1 MTSTVWTSRSCHE
14 GGSLRQPW
22 LQISGLHW
30 DRRPF
35 CRIAILHIFELGG
48 SLLTFFG
55 TLGGRVI
62 GAPSILAADF
72 AELAEEVRRAE
83 RGGAALVHFD
93 VMDNHFVPN
102 LTVGPAVAASLAAA
116 VDLPIDAGVVSIS
129 VQPEVVTHLHRTL
142 NLIRTGGCEAGVALN
157 PTTSPESIEWALP
170 YVDYINV
177 MSVNPGFGGQ
187 DFIPEMVE
195 KVRRLKLMT
204 GVPVEVD
211 GGITAETAPLMV
223 EAGAQVLIAGSAV
236 FKGDPATEMR
246 KIIEAGEAASQHFS

>member
-1 MTSTVWTSRSCHE
+1 
-14 GGSLRQPW
+14 
-22 LQISGLHW
+22 
-30 DRRPF
+30 
-35 CRIAILHIFELGG
+35 
-48 SLLTFFG
+48 LTFFG
-55 TLGGRVI
+55 ELGNRVV

-83 RGGAALVHFD
+83 RGGAELVHFD

-116 VDLPIDAGVVSIS
+116 VDLPIDAHLQVTNPDNLIPTFIEAGVVGIC

-142 NLIRTGGCEAGVALN
+142 DLVHTGGCEAGVALN

-195 KVRRLKLMT
+195 KVRRLKVMT
-204 GVPVEVD
+204 SVPIEVD
-211 GGITAETAPLMV
+211 GGITVETAPLMV
-223 EAGAQVLIAGSAV
+223 EAGARILIAGSAV

-246 KIIEAGEAASQHFS
+246 RIIEAGERASQHFS

>member
-1 MTSTVWTSRSCHE
+1 
-14 GGSLRQPW
+14 
-22 LQISGLHW
+22 
-30 DRRPF
+30 
-35 CRIAILHIFELGG
+35 
-48 SLLTFFG
+48 LTFFG

-72 AELAEEVRRAE
+72 AELAEEVRRAQ
-83 RGGAALVHFD
+83 RGGATLVHFD

-116 VDLPIDAGVVSIS
+116 VDLPIDAHLQVTNPDNLIPSFIEAGVESIS

-142 NLIRTGGCEAGVALN
+142 ELIRAGGREAGVALN
-157 PTTSPESIEWALP
+157 PTTPPESIEWALP
-170 YVDYINV
+170 YVDYVNV

-204 GVPVEVD
+204 GVPIEVD
-211 GGITAETAPLMV
+211 GGLTAETAPLMV
-223 EAGAQVLIAGSAV
+223 EAGAQILIAGSAV

-246 KIIEAGEAASQHFS
+246 KIIEAGLRAT